1 MDSDHNL
8 KELLDEYLEN
18 ENSNLG
24 DGYQLKTSK
33 LTDVGYGGKINFD
46 SVSGL
51 GDNKLEEVHDK
62 LYTYYGTLS
71 EDTPAKKYKKY
82 LTKLK
87 IHLINSIINLDY
99 IEPRKTLIQTVYYN
113 SFSIVTAENFEK
125 KFYEFLDFIEVN
137 TFLDNQKSFNKKFF
151 TDFAYGITY
160 TDKTN
165 KIIVNFL
172 SALTI
177 CFYINQT
184 VYKESSNKFHNKK
197 LSELLKIA
205 DSVSVY
211 HIILYVTLQ
220 DETNKYILSN
230 LNLDKPRVIVNEL
243 IEASNNSQYKLFD
256 EDTIKYLTA
265 SNVTLEW
272 FKNDFSID
280 DVHRDS
286 IQMIAYLD
294 NYNSKTQNIVN
305 LVAKQLDNKVKKDN
319 PIKTDDTDVL
329 VKTEDIVNVN
339 IAYDMINKFKYSPVK
354 LGFTG
359 GNLLHEQIIGGR
371 TSFDIIVDSTPPQNN
386 LNTHEEIERY
396 LIKKTIEYFTIIKTN
411 NSLNKIH
418 FLFFAIL
425 DSIIHDR
432 TKLSLRDINRPPLQL
447 NEPTEPKHY
456 KSYLKKIARKIG
468 RDATKKILD
477 IRTYFPNSEL
487 IETDASSTLL
497 NYDKEINEDAVEE
510 LYTKIKPLKLIA
522 DHFEKI
528 IEYFVTTEN
537 EDYFSY
543 YYDFRKYPEHPFK
556 TYLEKTRS
564 FFNYIKTNPI
574 GDQIKATVNKED
586 KKNNDTIKKLLE
598 TIEKFRK
605 EIDKTKAIPTQS
617 SVSTTNT
624 VSDKK
629 SIFRNPKPIPR
640 TVNPVSLYKQATQT
654 GGISIEETN
663 LNLIRVEFIKK
674 LREFPDISDN
684 KFQYENTLFT
694 VEDTKGKPTDE
705 KLLAE
710 DQKNEKIM
718 SCNKDICKTYYTFL
732 NFFKSNT
739 LKAYNIEYNFEYLPL
754 TYSNA
759 YNDIMKLISEVKQ
772 IDKIIG
778 KEDTKLK
785 YINYDTEFK
794 EKMLEISKK
803 VVRNKMKS
811 ATDLKKYNFLDKFDK
826 TISYEFTNQSFLEF
840 KNKTDKC
847 SLTRPNPDDYLTK
860 PNPNDYLTKLTEFN
874 RVYTMNKVSDMLEKI
889 C

>member
-51 GDNKLEEVHDK
+51 DDTKLKEVRDK
-62 LYTYYGTLS
+62 LDKYYDTLS
-71 EDTPAKKYKKY
+71 DDTPAKKYKKY

-99 IEPRKTLIQTVYYN
+99 NEPKKTLIQTVYYN

-137 TFLDNQKSFNKKFF
+137 TFLDNQKSINKKFF
-151 TDFAYGITY
+151 TDFADRIIY

-220 DETNKYILSN
+220 YETNEYILYN

-265 SNVTLEW
+265 SNVTLDW

-305 LVAKQLDNKVKKDN
+305 LVAKQLNNKVKKDN
-319 PIKTDDTDVL
+319 PIKTDDTDLL
-329 VKTEDIVNVN
+329 VKTEDNVNVN
-339 IAYDMINKFKYSPVK
+339 IAYDMINKFKYSSVK

-359 GNLLHEQIIGGR
+359 GNLLQEQIIGGLA
-371 TSFDIIVDSTPPQNN
+371 TFDIIVDTNPPQNN
-386 LNTHEEIERY
+386 LNTHEEIEQY
-396 LIKKTIEYFTIIKTN
+396 LIDKTIEYFTIIKTN
-411 NSLNKIH
+411 NSLDQIH

-425 DSIIHDR
+425 DSIIYDR
-432 TKLSLRDINRPPLQL
+432 TKLSLRDINRLPLRL
-447 NEPTEPKHY
+447 DDPTEPKHY
-456 KSYLKKIARKIG
+456 KCYLKKIARNIG

-477 IRTYFPNSEL
+477 IRTNFPNSEL
-487 IETDASSTLL
+487 IEIDTAGTLL

-510 LYTKIKPLKLIA
+510 LYTKIRPLKLIA

-528 IEYFVTTEN
+528 IDYFVTTKN

-574 GDQIKATVNKED
+574 KVTVNKEED
-586 KKNNDTIKKLLE
+586 KKNNDTIKKLIE

-605 EIDKTKAIPTQS
+605 EIDKIKAIPTQS

-663 LNLIRVEFIKK
+663 LNLKRVEFIKK
-674 LREFPDISDN
+674 LGEFPDISDN
-684 KFQYENTLFT
+684 KFQYENTLFM
-694 VEDTKGKPTDE
+694 VEDKKGKPTDE

-759 YNDIMKLISEVKQ
+759 YNKIMKLISEVKQ

-778 KEDTKLK
+778 KEYTKLK

-840 KNKTDKC
+840 KNKTDTC
-847 SLTRPNPDDYLTK
+847 PNVSRPK
-860 PNPNDYLTKLTEFN
+860 SEDYLTKLTEFN
-874 RVYTMNKVSDMLEKI
+874 RVYTMNKVSNILGKI